1 MTAGKLYGVGVGPGD
16 PDLLTLK
23 ALKVI
28 TSADVVAYFAKM
40 GSTGTSRGIVD
51 GHLPPGTVE
60 LPLYYPMT
68 TEHPKDSPIYIKA
81 LRDFYAE
88 CEVRLRALLDEGK
101 TIALLSEGDP
111 LFYGAAMHLHVRITP
126 DYDTEVIPGVSG
138 MAGCWS
144 AAQQPICQGDDILS
158 VLPGTLSEDALTE
171 ALGNCQAA
179 VIMKIGRNLPK
190 VRRALARAG
199 CLDRALYAER
209 GTTAHQKI
217 IPLADRP
224 EDAAPYFSLIL
235 VPGWEDRS

>member
-1 MTAGKLYGVGVGPGD
+1 MSAGKLYGVGVGPGD

-23 ALKVI
+23 ALKVL

-40 GSTGTSRGIVD
+40 GSKGTSRGIVD

-68 TEHPKDSPIYIKA
+68 TEHHKDSPIYIKA

-111 LFYGAAMHLHVRITP
+111 LFYGAAMHLHVRIAP
-126 DYDTEVIPGVSG
+126 HYDTEVIPGVTG

-217 IPLADRP
+217 IPLAARP

-235 VPGWEDRS
+235 VPGWEDKS